1 MSAMNIY
8 YVYAYIRKEDN
19 TPYYIGKGKG
29 KRAFGPHAVSVPK
42 DTTKII
48 FLESNLTNVGACAL
62 ERRYIRWY
70 GRKDIGTGILLNK
83 TDGGDGNSSPRSPQW
98 RKNHSE
104 KLCGRKLSKKH
115 IEKITKI
122 DRSYM
127 KKDDYRNKMSEI
139 KTGVKSKLKGRRGF
153 TPSSMKVCTPN
164 GIFTSLREASDTL
177 NITLYYVTKWAKNGE
192 NGFHLIS
199 Q

>member
-1 MSAMNIY
+1 
-8 YVYAYIRKEDN
+8 
-19 TPYYIGKGKG
+19 
-29 KRAFGPHAVSVPK
+29 
-42 DTTKII
+42 
-48 FLESNLTNVGACAL
+48 
-62 ERRYIRWY
+62 
-70 GRKDIGTGILLNK
+70 
-83 TDGGDGNSSPRSPQW
+83 
-98 RKNHSE
+98 
-104 KLCGRKLSKKH
+104 
-115 IEKITKI
+115 
-122 DRSYM
+122 M

-153 TPSSMKVCTPN
+153 TSNSKKVRTPN